1 MAIFE
6 VKTQELINKA
16 NEFES
21 LVRQDQELIRKMR
34 TLIMSLDSE
43 WKGEAEQALVNN
55 FQSKQMDI
63 SNFHDM
69 LGECIDL
76 MRQASSKAAEMD
88 NKLLQMVR
96 RI

>member
-1 MAIFE
+1 MAILE
-6 VKTQELINKA
+6 VKTGEILRKA
-16 NEFES
+16 NEFEN
-21 LVRQDQELIRKMR
+21 LVKQDQELIRKMR

-76 MRQASSKAAEMD
+76 MRQASEKATEID